1 MYTHLRGRAG
11 YGGALM
17 SVTGPGD
24 RADDAPA
31 TDRQERTAG
40 GPDGEAARRPASPA
54 VPPPGVPTR
63 GTHDPAT
70 PPRDGDAA
78 PARNISPV
86 PEQPPHTPYTGQSP
100 AQETPVSRASGAF
113 PVSPRDPRAGGA
125 SAMPPPD
132 AGPYRSGTFP
142 ATRPDHG
149 HRSGPLPTPTQS
161 GQWGVDDRRSG
172 PFNVPPP
179 VSQTGPFPTTRTG
192 AFTPA
197 APSVS
202 GAQAV
207 VTSTGSRRALAPAG
221 WGSLITDRAALAFI
235 GAALLLAATMI
246 AYIAVRY
253 ATFPE
258 QIALHFGPAGAAMPD
273 RIGDKRE
280 LWTIPLIVGLVLAA
294 NVALAWALYHY
305 DRFVA
310 RLLTFGSALIAAIA
324 WIVLLTLLRR

>member
-1 MYTHLRGRAG
+1 
-11 YGGALM
+11 
-17 SVTGPGD
+17 
-24 RADDAPA
+24 
-31 TDRQERTAG
+31 
-40 GPDGEAARRPASPA
+40 
-54 VPPPGVPTR
+54 
-63 GTHDPAT
+63 
-70 PPRDGDAA
+70 
-78 PARNISPV
+78 
-86 PEQPPHTPYTGQSP
+86 
-100 AQETPVSRASGAF
+100 
-113 PVSPRDPRAGGA
+113 
-125 SAMPPPD
+125 MPPPD
-132 AGPYRSGTFP
+132 AGPYRSGAFS

-149 HRSGPLPTPTQS
+149 QRSGPLPTPTQS

-172 PFNVPPP
+172 PF
-179 VSQTGPFPTTRTG
+179 PTTRTG

-197 APSVS
+197 APSAS

-207 VTSTGSRRALAPAG
+207 VTSMGSRRTLAPAG
-221 WGSLITDRAALAFI
+221 RGALITDRAALAFI

-246 AYIAVRY
+246 IYIAARY